1 MTVALGPMTCGPPDT
16 VHAESGAAAVVGPA
30 PASGVD
36 GVGVVL
42 AAGRAALA
50 DGCADG
56 VVPALARA
64 ESPPPRISA
73 PMKAK
78 RPMPTMRPATATTG
92 RNHFGR
98 PSAPRPPFAVI
109 PARTWSHAL

>member
-1 MTVALGPMTCGPPDT
+1 MPTAAPS
-16 VHAESGAAAVVGPA
+16 AASSAAVLAVGN
-30 PASGVD
+30 V
-36 GVGVVL
+36 
-42 AAGRAALA
+42 ALA
-50 DGCADG
+50 DACPDG
-56 VVPALARA
+56 VVPVLARA

-78 RPMPTMRPATATTG
+78 RPIPTMSPATATTG

-109 PARTWSHAL
+109 AARPCSASL